1 MNTDGDDTGT
11 GYDDDTGAA
20 TIIDEDGDVEN
31 SKDTSTTKQGKKI
44 INNFF
49 IIPNNSQKILEIKR
63 KTRSD

>member
-31 SKDTSTTKQGKKI
+31 SKDDV
-44 INNFF
+44 NN
-49 IIPNNSQKILEIKR
+49 KR
-63 KTRSD
+63 REKNHK